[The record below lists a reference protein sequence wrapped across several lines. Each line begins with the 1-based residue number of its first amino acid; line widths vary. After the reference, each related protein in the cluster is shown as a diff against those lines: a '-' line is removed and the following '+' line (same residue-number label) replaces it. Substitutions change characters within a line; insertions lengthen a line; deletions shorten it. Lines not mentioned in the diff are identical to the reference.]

1 MAKKNVKGHEGLLSV
16 YDTTTSA
23 YLPIV
28 CLTSTSLSRAT
39 ETIEKVNYCTQGD
52 TVTTVSSITREL
64 SIDGEIM
71 TDLTAEASYADLI
84 DIIESKGKRT
94 WRLEGRDE
102 APQYFTGSLTSL
114 SDTFGAGE
122 DATFSG
128 SLSIDEALASVD
140 PNPITDPEP

>member
-16 YDTTTSA
+16 YDTTASA

-39 ETIEKVNYCTQGD
+39 ETIEKVNYCTQGE
-52 TVTTVSSITREL
+52 TIVSVNSVTREL
-64 SIDGEIM
+64 SIEGEIM
-71 TDLTAEASYADLI
+71 TDVIAEASYKDLI
-84 DIIESKGKRT
+84 DIIESKLKKT
-94 WRLEGRDE
+94 FRLEGRDA

-114 SDTFGAGE
+114 SDSFAAGE

-128 SLSIDEALASVD
+128 SLSIDEALATLD
-140 PNPITDPEP
+140 PNA

>member
-16 YDTTTSA
+16 YDTAASA

-39 ETIEKVNYCTQGD
+39 ETIEKVNYCTQGE
-52 TVTTVSSITREL
+52 TIVSVNSVTREL
-64 SIDGEIM
+64 SIEGEIM
-71 TDLTAEASYADLI
+71 TELTGEASYADLI
-84 DIIESKGKRT
+84 DIIESKLKKT
-94 WRLEGRDE
+94 FRLEGRDA

-114 SDTFGAGE
+114 SDSFAAGE

-128 SLSIDEALASVD
+128 SLSIDEALATVD
-140 PNPITDPEP
+140 PNA

>member
-16 YDTTTSA
+16 YDTVASA

-39 ETIEKVNYCTQGD
+39 ETIEKVNYCTQGE
-52 TVTTVSSITREL
+52 TIVSVNSVTREL
-64 SIDGEIM
+64 SIEGEIM
-71 TDLTAEASYADLI
+71 TDVIAEASYKDLI
-84 DIIESKGKRT
+84 DIIESKLKKT
-94 WRLEGRDE
+94 FRLEGRDA

-114 SDTFGAGE
+114 SDSFAAGE

-128 SLSIDEALASVD
+128 SLSIDEALATLD
-140 PNPITDPEP
+140 PNA

>member
-16 YDTTTSA
+16 YDTTASA

-39 ETIEKVNYCTQGD
+39 ETIEKVNYCTQGE
-52 TVTTVSSITREL
+52 TIVSVNSVTREL
-64 SIDGEIM
+64 SIEGEIM
-71 TDLTAEASYADLI
+71 TELTGEASYADLI
-84 DIIESKGKRT
+84 DIIESKEKKT
-94 WRLEGRDE
+94 FRLEGRDA

-114 SDTFGAGE
+114 SDSFAAGE

-128 SLSIDEALASVD
+128 SLSIDQALATLD
-140 PNPITDPEP
+140 PNI